1 MYNFKDKK
9 RDVDGKTMMSHA
21 TNISEVSYQEFYK
34 RINEMCKAENYSDEQ
49 KKKFLG
55 DRPFGEKEYKKVSC
69 FLILAN
75 SILVGCK
82 KEGIIKS

>member
-34 RINEMCKAENYSDEQ
+34 RINEMCKAENYSDE
-49 KKKFLG
+49 
-55 DRPFGEKEYKKVSC
+55 
-69 FLILAN
+69 
-75 SILVGCK
+75 
-82 KEGIIKS
+82 